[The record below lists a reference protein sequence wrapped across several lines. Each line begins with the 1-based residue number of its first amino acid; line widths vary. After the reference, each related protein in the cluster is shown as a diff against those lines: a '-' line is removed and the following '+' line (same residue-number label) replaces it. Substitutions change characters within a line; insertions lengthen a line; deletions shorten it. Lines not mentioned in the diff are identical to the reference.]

1 MECGCYILVRHLFWS
16 FCPWPLDYC
25 RCFFPFLFLRFV
37 SLFLPPP
44 SLSLSLSPLSER
56 TFGTNRGTLIT
67 SFLLLVSFSV
77 RVPLEYRVREPARSP
92 IIRFPFTRYYHV
104 FPIPR
109 IDLSHAFR
117 ALSFLSLGSNSTS
130 GRKLFNALARLFI
143 DLVRATVNYLGR
155 RERDILL
162 STGERE
168 RERER
173 GPG

>member
-1 MECGCYILVRHLFWS
+1 MWLLYTSETFVLVVLPVAVGLLSVLFS
-16 FCPWPLDYC
+16 LPLPSL
-25 RCFFPFLFLRFV
+25 CF
-37 SLFLPPP
+37 SLPPSSLP
-44 SLSLSLSPLSER
+44 LSLSLSPLSER